1 MRTLVADDDP
11 VLRRLVTGL
20 LTSWGHEVESAGD
33 GDEAWQALGV
43 EDPPPIAILDWIM
56 PGPTGVEICRRLRES
71 TSGALVYVLLLTS
84 RGNTDDIVTALAS
97 GADDYVTK
105 PFEPAELRARLQ
117 VGERVI
123 GLQRKLAE
131 RVTALEHALAHVTR
145 LQACTA
151 RRSATTRTT
160 GSRSSSTS
168 ATTRAPRSATAS
180 APSAWSF
187 TSVPSST
194 GFAGL
199 RRPDLTPSGVRSRN
213 DRQVRNCPCRH
224 RIDPGHH
231 LERAAAI
238 TVSVPAWLGP
248 SLASRER

>member
-33 GDEAWQALGV
+33 GDEAWQVLAG

-123 GLQRKLAE
+123 GLQRKLAD
-131 RVTALEHALAHVTR
+131 RVMALEHALAHVTR
-145 LQACTA
+145 LQGLLPICMYCKKI
-151 RRSATTRTT
+151 RDDQNYWQQVELYIGDHSGATFSHGICPECMELHVRPQLD
-160 GSRSSSTS
+160 R
-168 ATTRAPRSATAS
+168 
-180 APSAWSF
+180 
-187 TSVPSST
+187 
-194 GFAGL
+194 L
-199 RRPDLTPSGVRSRN
+199 RRPQAT
-213 DRQVRNCPCRH
+213 
-224 RIDPGHH
+224 
-231 LERAAAI
+231 
-238 TVSVPAWLGP
+238 
-248 SLASRER
+248 